1 MKTAGSPNGVAK
13 LQYNYTRLYINIHSH
28 FPPADGDWVL
38 QNLNTPEPP
47 EALPGLYS
55 MGIHPWYTDPVHW
68 EKQLF
73 SLREYSTHPR
83 VLAIGECGLDKVCN
97 TPFPLQEQVFR
108 YQVVW
113 ANSLGKPLVI
123 HCVRAWE
130 EVLKTLEEAAVTVPV
145 IFHGF
150 AKNEQLARQ
159 IIARGYYISLGKA
172 LLHPAKETI
181 LQSIPREQLFLET
194 DDAPISIGEIY
205 TIASRVLSIDHNSLV
220 LQIQKNAAAVF
231 GNAFQ
236 L

>member
-13 LQYNYTRLYINIHSH
+13 LQYNFTRLYINLHSH
-28 FPPADGDWVL
+28 FPPVNGEWVL

-47 EALPGLYS
+47 EPLPGLYS
-55 MGIHPWYTDPVHW
+55 MGIHPWYIQPVHW
-68 EKQLF
+68 EKQF
-73 SLREYSTHPR
+73 RTLRDYSTHPR
-83 VLAIGECGLDKVCN
+83 VLAIGECGLDKVCK
-97 TPFPLQEQVFR
+97 TPFSLQEEAFRNQVA
-108 YQVVW
+108 W
-113 ANSLGKPLVI
+113 ANSIGKPLVI

-130 EVLKTLEEAAVTVPV
+130 EVLKTLEEAAVTIPV

-150 AKNEQLARQ
+150 AKNAQLARRL
-159 IIARGYYISLGKA
+159 IAKGYYISLGKA

-181 LQSIPREQLFLET
+181 LLEIPKEQLFLET
-194 DDAPISIGEIY
+194 DDAAISIGEMY
-205 TIASRVLSIDHNSLV
+205 SIAARVLSIEHNSLV

>member
-13 LQYNYTRLYINIHSH
+13 LQYNFTRLYINLHSH
-28 FPPADGDWVL
+28 FPPVNGEWVL

-47 EALPGLYS
+47 EPLPGLYS
-55 MGIHPWYTDPVHW
+55 MGIHPWYIQSVHW
-68 EKQLF
+68 EKQLL
-73 SLREYSTHPR
+73 SLQEYSTYSR
-83 VLAIGECGLDKVCN
+83 VLAIGECGLDKVCT

-108 YQVVW
+108 HQVAW
-113 ANSLGKPLVI
+113 ANSIGKPLII

-130 EVLKTLEEAAVTVPV
+130 EVLKTLEDAAVTVPV

-150 AKNEQLARQ
+150 AKHPQLARQ
-159 IIARGYYISLGKA
+159 LIAKGYYISLGKT

-181 LQSIPREQLFLET
+181 LLEIPKEQLFLET
-194 DDAPISIGEIY
+194 DDTAISIRDIY
-205 TIASRVLSIDHNSLV
+205 TAATRVLSIAHNSLV

>member
-28 FPPADGDWVL
+28 FPGANGEWVL

-55 MGIHPWYTDPVHW
+55 MGIHPWYIQPVHW
-68 EKQLF
+68 EKQF
-73 SLREYSTHPR
+73 RTLRDYSTHPR
-83 VLAIGECGLDKVCN
+83 VLAIGECGLDKVCK
-97 TPFPLQEQVFR
+97 TPFSLQEEAFRNQVA
-108 YQVVW
+108 W
-113 ANSLGKPLVI
+113 ANSIGKPLVI

-130 EVLKTLEEAAVTVPV
+130 EVLKTLEEAAVTIPV

-150 AKNEQLARQ
+150 AKNAQLARRL
-159 IIARGYYISLGKA
+159 IAKGYYISLGKA

-181 LQSIPREQLFLET
+181 LLEIPKEQLFLET
-194 DDAPISIGEIY
+194 DDAAISIGEMY
-205 TIASRVLSIDHNSLV
+205 SIAARVLSIEHNSLV